1 VKAVEGGFGIV
12 ENPDVSAS
20 SVVTST
26 FTLPTAQTTNAK
38 ADIEKEK
45 ASITNSEFTELK
57 RLAKFFLENPKEPTV
72 SGSVVTRYPALFKAV
87 TDIERRRQEEL
98 IETPRAY
105 SDPTMG
111 YTIQYLVENGIIEG
125 PIVKPGTNTYLR
137 IKEGVDKLNAEINAK
152 YDAELKALEEQQAS
166 SETTIQQTITIEELA
181 QQQEAAAIGVGP
193 SKLAREYIDRI
204 LNSKTEKEAL
214 EIFREAE
221 PQLKP
226 ADLPY
231 LQTAGATARKNN
243 QWVDPTKISDIVLAQ
258 VAAGDVFMRIED
270 NILFQAELKEDK
282 IILKQIDG
290 KSSVILSEDNK
301 NQFMRS
307 TDLNKT
313 KPEVKEEPIIVSEES
328 KQLVLNNIDE
338 VSEFIKNSEKLTN
351 LKEEVT
357 SVDLDKLEDDLLNN
371 LDC

>member
-1 VKAVEGGFGIV
+1 VTKDGQQHEILKLVKTG
-12 ENPDVSAS
+12 
-20 SVVTST
+20 
-26 FTLPTAQTTNAK
+26 NA
-38 ADIEKEK
+38 
-45 ASITNSEFTELK
+45 L
-57 RLAKFFLENPKEPTV
+57 
-72 SGSVVTRYPALFKAV
+72 
-87 TDIERRRQEEL
+87 
-98 IETPRAY
+98 
-105 SDPTMG
+105 
-111 YTIQYLVENGIIEG
+111 
-125 PIVKPGTNTYLR
+125 VKPVLTKAKWINHL
-137 IKEGVDKLNAEINAK
+137 IKTQPQDLYNFVN
-152 YDAELKALEEQQAS
+152 AELKALDQSTTTVSQTTQANIKDIKQKITNLQEEVEALEKADKQIIQDTLTLADAQKQLNVS
-166 SETTIQQTITIEELA
+166 SQ
-181 QQQEAAAIGVGP
+181 VGP
-193 SKLAREYIDRI
+193 SKQAQQFIDRI